1 MSVRLTGM
9 NNVLRNLN
17 TYVNSTVKEL
27 ESVSS
32 DYAKA
37 MQAYS
42 KANRPWTDRTGMAR
56 RGLFGY
62 VLSEPTR
69 IRTRIAHQVHYGVYL
84 ELGFQ
89 GRFSI
94 LQPTVS
100 HHIADYYRDVERV
113 VRGR

>member
-1 MSVRLTGM
+1 MLARLTGM

-27 ESVSS
+27 EAVSS

-42 KANRPWTDRTGMAR
+42 KANRPWTDRTGNAR

-89 GRFSI
+89 GRFAI

-100 HHIADYYRDVERV
+100 HYIADYYRDVERV

>member
-1 MSVRLTGM
+1 MLARVSGM

-17 TYVNSTVKEL
+17 TYVTNTVKEL

-89 GRFSI
+89 GRFDFAT
-94 LQPTVS
+94 TVS
-100 HHIADYYRDVERV
+100 QHIADYYRDVERV

>member
-1 MSVRLTGM
+1 MLARLTGM

-17 TYVNSTVKEL
+17 TYVNRTVKEL

-32 DYAKA
+32 DYANA

-42 KANRPWTDRTGMAR
+42 KANRPWTDRTGNAR

-89 GRFSI
+89 GRFAI
-94 LQPTVS
+94 LQPTVA
-100 HHIADYYRDVERV
+100 HYIADYYKDVERV
-113 VRGR
+113 VRGQ

>member
-1 MSVRLTGM
+1 M

-17 TYVNSTVKEL
+17 TYVNNTVKAL

-56 RGLFGY
+56 RGLLGY

-69 IRTRIAHQVHYGVYL
+69 IRTRIAHQVPYGIHL
-84 ELGFQ
+84 ELGHQ

-100 HHIADYYRDVERV
+100 QHIADYYRDVERV

>member
-1 MSVRLTGM
+1 MLVRVTGL

-17 TYVNSTVKEL
+17 THVTDMVKEL

-32 DYAKA
+32 GYAKA
-37 MQAYS
+37 MEVYA

-89 GRFSI
+89 GRFAI

-100 HHIADYYRDVERV
+100 QHIAEYYRDVERV
-113 VRGR
+113 VRGQ

>member
-1 MSVRLTGM
+1 MLVRVTGL

-17 TYVNSTVKEL
+17 TYVTDVVKEL

-37 MQAYS
+37 MQVYA
-42 KANRPWTDRTGMAR
+42 KANRPWTDRTGNAR

-89 GRFSI
+89 GRFAI

-100 HHIADYYRDVERV
+100 HYIAEYYRDVERV